1 MALIIDLNTDE
12 LQNVVQVARQANNAL
27 TDAAA
32 LLNSIVVHTDWQCTT
47 RDQINQNT
55 LRNRS
60 ESLRL
65 QADAENLY
73 NNILYALEQ
82 FLAAEQAINAS
93 FDDVDNPIAGFLSRT
108 PAHASDAGGKGNIMD
123 SAVDLLRKANGGVKK
138 ALDVVSFGDIAEG
151 LQGK

>member
-12 LQNVVQVARQANNAL
+12 LQNVVQVARQANNTL
-27 TDAAA
+27 TDAAQ
-32 LLNSIVVHTDWQCTT
+32 LLSSITVHTDWQCST

-65 QADAENLY
+65 QADAESLY
-73 NNILYALEQ
+73 INILYALEQ

-93 FDDVDNPIAGFLSRT
+93 FDEVDGPIAGFLSRT
-108 PAHASDAGGKGNIMD
+108 PAGAGSSGEKGGILD

-138 ALDVVSFGDIAEG
+138 AMDVVSFENIADG
-151 LQGK
+151 LRGK